1 MVACTKSHP
10 SAEWTSIFMWT
21 NQNNNNSNKNNNKT
35 NEKGSYNFGFFL
47 SGKVLSM
54 KREFHFFITLYS
66 LSIIFK
72 TFMFLGEKLNAG
84 YTYLLVAVVSFVSS
98 IWANVGMTMKT
109 SNFSFRA
116 TWRPSSTASS
126 VPATPTI
133 WPPPALTA
141 PSKCGTSW
149 PCRPWVLSTCLCSGL
164 CGQKS
169 CGVCCYNCVFWN

>member
-1 MVACTKSHP
+1 
-10 SAEWTSIFMWT
+10 MWT

-72 TFMFLGEKLNAG
+72 TFMFFGEKLNVG

-98 IWANVGMTMKT
+98 I
-109 SNFSFRA
+109 
-116 TWRPSSTASS
+116 
-126 VPATPTI
+126 
-133 WPPPALTA
+133 
-141 PSKCGTSW
+141 
-149 PCRPWVLSTCLCSGL
+149 
-164 CGQKS
+164 
-169 CGVCCYNCVFWN
+169 